1 MIVQEFT
8 LPRYRWRVRVY
19 YSVTTCRAGEIA
31 AALRDIGCGGE
42 QLAKAVRNLSES
54 RPDTGLTYSNFAS
67 RETVVVTSLASSPA
81 QFLNSWTHEMF
92 HLCRHVA
99 QACGIDPY
107 GEEAAYLAGTVAQK
121 MFPVAGK
128 LLCNHCRR
136 DVEVGIINDRKSR
149 LWHTAHT
156 STS

>member
-128 LLCNHCRR
+128 LLCSHCRK

>member
-1 MIVQEFT
+1 MIAQDFI
-8 LPRYRWRVRVY
+8 LPRYRWHVRVY
-19 YSVTTCRAGEIA
+19 YAVTTCRAREIA
-31 AALRDIGCGGE
+31 AALRDIGCGGF
-42 QLAKAVRNLSES
+42 QLAKAVKNLSES

-67 RETVVVTSLASSPA
+67 RETVMATSLASSPE

-121 MFPVAGK
+121 MFHVAGK
-128 LLCNHCRR
+128 LLCGHCRK
-136 DVEVGIINDRKSR
+136 DLETEIKHKNKQQ
-149 LWHTAHT
+149 T
-156 STS
+156 